1 MDQLELSAH
10 DTGDRKNDAE
20 APPALIKL
28 GQVYRAGGKDALM
41 EAVTSMVKGDKKK
54 RLTKAQMTAPP
65 EYEETPCT
73 LLHKPVAENRVE

>member
-1 MDQLELSAH
+1 
-10 DTGDRKNDAE
+10 
-20 APPALIKL
+20 
-28 GQVYRAGGKDALM
+28 VYRAGGKDALM